1 MKIFS
6 SFFEGNGGSTMHAM
20 HVLEQRYGWDDL
32 RQKRILLIH
41 AGGYSQRTPTTSCL
55 GKIATSIPKG
65 MISNVLQWITSLSCR
80 LANI

>member
-1 MKIFS
+1 
-6 SFFEGNGGSTMHAM
+6 MHAM
-20 HVLEQRYGWDDL
+20 HVLEQQYGWEVL

-65 MISNVLQWITSLSCR
+65 VIRIIYLMRIEKMKIK
-80 LANI
+80 

>member
-1 MKIFS
+1 
-6 SFFEGNGGSTMHAM
+6 MHAM
-20 HVLEQRYGWDDL
+20 YVLEQQYGWEVL

-65 MISNVLQWITSLSCR
+65 AIEKKEN
-80 LANI
+80 

>member
-1 MKIFS
+1 MMIFLLL
-6 SFFEGNGGSTMHAM
+6 FKGNGGSTMHAM
-20 HVLEQRYGWDDL
+20 HVLEQQYGWEVL

-65 MISNVLQWITSLSCR
+65 VIEKKKPHD
-80 LANI
+80 

>member
-1 MKIFS
+1 
-6 SFFEGNGGSTMHAM
+6 MHAM
-20 HVLEQRYGWDDL
+20 HVLEQQYGWEVL

-65 MISNVLQWITSLSCR
+65 LRQKKVHTLRR
-80 LANI
+80 LMSVTQREID

>member
-1 MKIFS
+1 
-6 SFFEGNGGSTMHAM
+6 MHAM
-20 HVLEQRYGWDDL
+20 YVLEQQYGWEVL

-65 MISNVLQWITSLSCR
+65 AIEKRKEKKTLIELELKSSSFR

>member
-1 MKIFS
+1 
-6 SFFEGNGGSTMHAM
+6 MHAM
-20 HVLEQRYGWDDL
+20 HVLEQQYGWEVL

-65 MISNVLQWITSLSCR
+65 VIRIIYLMRIEKKSQITMTVTR
-80 LANI
+80 

>member
-1 MKIFS
+1 
-6 SFFEGNGGSTMHAM
+6 MHAM
-20 HVLEQRYGWDDL
+20 HVLEQQYGWEVL

-65 MISNVLQWITSLSCR
+65 VIRIIYLMRIEKKKPNHDDSNEINR
-80 LANI
+80 MKIK